1 MKTKEK
7 SMLSLTEIKERVS
20 EIRED
25 WGPYERMLRRMAGEA
40 RCEVLESLL
49 GITENQA
56 AKVA

>member
-1 MKTKEK
+1 
-7 SMLSLTEIKERVS
+7 MLSLTEIKERVS